1 MSKHVEENIV
11 KISFD
16 NKDFEKNIKQSEKS
30 VDSFKGALGG
40 LKDTI
45 VQIPADIVSGLTN
58 VLQNMN
64 IGDIIGTGAILGGI
78 ALVNN
83 GIKGIGTT
91 IQSVAAS
98 ALGTIKSV
106 AASAFN
112 IIKEGGKQRALNIQ
126 QAKFLIDGLNLD
138 VNTFMEAANYAVQD
152 TAYGLDSAAKAAAQL
167 GASGV
172 TSLEKLKYSLRG
184 ISGVAAMTGAT
195 YDEIAEVFTDIA
207 GLGEVTNQELKRLSL
222 RSIDPYLY
230 LGKALGKTREEIQD
244 LAKDGE
250 ISFDTFAKAMDDAF
264 GEHAKEANKTFTGV
278 TANIEAALKKIGEGF
293 QTPLITNTL
302 GFLDSIRAG
311 INEFKKELADNAV
324 FTSFTNNVQHVSDAF
339 QNMVEMI
346 TDVLDNNLFG
356 DESIMTKFSDLLKY
370 VFDTIDEILTDMS
383 IHYTFQ
389 LTDITVGLGN
399 VIDTL
404 KLLFGAAKDAI
415 DEVFGIRHIGAEFQ
429 SLVSW
434 VGQLMTSISQIISG
448 ENGEG
453 IKAIKNVLVSWL
465 ETIKS
470 IVAGIKEILGINKDS
485 IASVFLGAVTAVSDL
500 FKNLKISDDEIDK
513 LTRSAKGLAAIID
526 IVRMFAVEFFNFIKP
541 AAGYIEPVIDA
552 ILTGTASIGDWLV
565 GLRDSIKESEVF
577 KHLFETIGH
586 VFEYIKNLFLQIKDN
601 FLSVFLGKDTDVNE
615 GDSFVSKVIKFILN
629 SFIKL
634 TNLTENVS
642 FDGLNSFL
650 NKVKDLKNNLLLL
663 FGIGKNSE
671 TNKENVAGGLSNIS
685 DIAVIFLGWITGI
698 APIVGGIKL
707 AAKEFGI
714 DDLSEYIFKLLHELS
729 DFISTLT
736 GGVGFTESEIIAFTD
751 AAIAIVNA
759 LSSIAKFFMV
769 LLDIGMIGLTIIAT
783 SNNIKL
789 MIPSI
794 INALTGNRH
803 IYELGEAI
811 KKSLTNIPRILRA
824 WDPVGLKG
832 VFGATDSITSVLKAI
847 NDMIRNITAS
857 LVIIASIPEDDLNRA
872 TGRILGLI
880 GALVGAL
887 VVIGIIGAIFQ
898 DIGIA
903 GAEYGSTAE
912 NKLNEK
918 GKKSGIFEN
927 TKITNKNQSKKVG
940 NFLGAAAFLISSI
953 TTGLTAVA
961 LAMAALNLV
970 IGEPTIANLGKQF
983 VVVGSLLAILG
994 TIFAMMI
1001 AIPKNV
1007 ETKDYGEFLL
1017 MSMAFAVI
1025 TGGLVAI
1032 AASLM
1037 LLSAVNPANLA
1048 ASAGIVTLMFAA
1060 IGAIL
1065 TGMVQILGSDA
1076 DKAAMML
1083 VTAGSLSLII
1093 TMLQGLVVTISALV
1107 VSLNG
1112 VGSDDIDKVKG
1123 VLWSI
1128 TAMIAILAL
1137 VMGGIVMLGGF
1148 VAESKTAMIGML
1160 IVVSALAELCIYFQQ
1175 IKGLINSAIS
1185 VMMLYGEL
1193 LKDIKDFYEFLIDF
1207 ASKTSDSDA
1216 SEIAER
1222 IEKIMAAVPKGIVKG
1237 IFSIDKELINGIK
1250 TFYPVILQFVKDDII
1265 PMLNEIF
1272 VSEIPDLYKTFIE
1285 VIKSIVDMVN
1295 KTPVQTFLDLS
1306 EFILSAL
1313 DYLLTLII
1321 DGLSLILDKINEAI
1335 PELEPKILTIVM
1347 NIIETFNKFISENQ
1361 ESIQK
1366 EITYLVNSIVLFL
1379 AAAFFSED
1387 TIAEVWNIMADVINV
1402 MIEGLA
1408 KSAVHLGDL
1417 FSKLAR
1423 FAAQSFFMEL
1433 ATFGLFD
1440 SENLFDN
1447 MFDESDFA
1455 ITPTIDLSKIQEG
1468 KEQLDNIMANR
1479 SYRYEGVYAS
1489 NASPYQRRQTSELKL
1504 DNIGETIKG
1513 IFNAA
1518 KDKTKESMDVKLEF
1532 VPNNYGTMKELGRYM
1547 NGQSLAG
1554 YDDYGW

>member
-1 MSKHVEENIV
+1 MSKHIEENVV

-30 VDSFKGALGG
+30 IDGFKGALGG

-45 VQIPADIVSGLTN
+45 VQIPADVVNGLTN

-91 IQSVAAS
+91 IQSVAAG
-98 ALGTIKSV
+98 ALSTIQSV

-138 VNTFMEAANYAVQD
+138 VTTFMEAANYAVQD

-207 GLGEVTNQELKRLSL
+207 GLGQVTNQELKRLSL
-222 RSIDPYLY
+222 RGIDPYLY

-324 FTSFTNNVQHVSDAF
+324 FTSFTNNVQHVSDSF

-370 VFDTIDEILTDMS
+370 VFDTIDEILNDMS
-383 IHYTFQ
+383 FHYTFQ

-415 DEVFGIRHIGAEFQ
+415 DEVFGISHIGAEFH

-453 IKAIKNVLVSWL
+453 IKAIQNVLVSWL
-465 ETIKS
+465 KTIKS
-470 IVAGIKEILGINKDS
+470 IVSGIKEILGINKDS
-485 IASVFLGAVTAVSDL
+485 ITSIFLGAVTAVSNL

-541 AAGYIEPVIDA
+541 AAGYVEPVIDA

-586 VFEYIKNLFLQIKDN
+586 VFEYIKNLFSQIKDN

-615 GDSFVSKVIKFILN
+615 GDSFITKVIKFVTKIFDTITGFSYDGTKFDKML
-629 SFIKL
+629 SPIKMFI
-634 TNLTENVS
+634 ER
-642 FDGLNSFL
+642 FL
-650 NKVKDLKNNLLLL
+650 GL
-663 FGIGKNSE
+663 FGIGDSSGDGIKLSDVNA
-671 TNKENVAGGLSNIS
+671 KLENVASEGEKFKDNIGKILQWLNPLAIFILPIKGIGS
-685 DIAVIFLGWITGI
+685 WLKDIGIENIEDLEHFIEVIADCIDIITGGRGIEITPENINAFADVMMAVVDAIKVI
-698 APIVGGIKL
+698 ANVFISMMAIRSSIKIIKQGVVAIVDRVTLTKQLERLSSLVFSFTTGVNKCARTVAGAL
-707 AAKEFGI
+707 PWNGI
-714 DDLSEYIFKLLHELS
+714 DTITSVLEG
-729 DFISTLT
+729 ISNMIK
-736 GGVGFTESEIIAFTD
+736 SIAL
-751 AAIAIVNA
+751 AVVLI
-759 LSSIAKFFMV
+759 SSIPAEEV
-769 LLDIGMIGLTIIAT
+769 WR
-783 SNNIKL
+783 S
-789 MIPSI
+789 
-794 INALTGNRH
+794 
-803 IYELGEAI
+803 
-811 KKSLTNIPRILRA
+811 
-824 WDPVGLKG
+824 VG
-832 VFGATDSITSVLKAI
+832 VFGAY
-847 NDMIRNITAS
+847 
-857 LVIIASIPEDDLNRA
+857 
-872 TGRILGLI
+872 
-880 GALVGAL
+880 
-887 VVIGIIGAIFQ
+887 IGIIAALIILVAALSGAMGNLTGVSKKASTK
-898 DIGIA
+898 IGMDS
-903 GAEYGSTAE
+903 GST
-912 NKLNEK
+912 
-918 GKKSGIFEN
+918 KKDYN
-927 TKITNKNQSKKVG
+927 TETKTG
-940 NFLGAAAFLISSI
+940 NFFYSAAAFISSI
-953 TTGLTAVA
+953 MGGLTAVA

-970 IGEPTIANLGKQF
+970 IDITTPEGIFKQF
-983 VVVGSLLAILG
+983 VVIGSLIAILG

-1001 AIPKNV
+1001 DVPKNI
-1007 ETKDYGEFLL
+1007 ESKDYGDFIL
-1017 MSMAFAVI
+1017 MSISFAVI
-1025 TGGLVAI
+1025 TGGLIAI
-1032 AASLM
+1032 ASSLM
-1037 LLSAVNPANLA
+1037 MLAAVNPSNLA
-1048 ASAGIVTLMFAA
+1048 AAAGITTLLIAA

-1093 TMLQGLVVTISALV
+1093 TMLQGLVLTISALV

-1160 IVVSALAELCIYFQQ
+1160 IVVAALAELCIFFQQ
-1175 IKGLINSAIS
+1175 MKSLLNSAIG

-1193 LKDIKDFYEFLIDF
+1193 LKDVKDFYEFIIDF

-1272 VSEIPDLYKTFIE
+1272 VSVIPDLYKTFIE
-1285 VIKSIVDMVN
+1285 VIKAIVNMVN
-1295 KTPVQTFLDLS
+1295 KTPAQTFLDLS

-1321 DGLSLILDKINEAI
+1321 DGLSLLLDKINEAI

-1379 AAAFFSED
+1379 AAAFLSED

-1417 FSKLAR
+1417 FTKLAR

-1468 KEQLDNIMANR
+1468 REQLDNIMANR
-1479 SYRYEGVYAS
+1479 SYTYEGVYAS

-1518 KDKTKESMDVKLEF
+1518 KDKTKETMDVKFEF

-1547 NGQSLAG
+1547 SGQSLAG

>member
-1 MSKHVEENIV
+1 MSKHIEENVV

-30 VDSFKGALGG
+30 IDDFKGALGG

-45 VQIPADIVSGLTN
+45 VQIPADVVNGLTN

-64 IGDIIGTGAILGGI
+64 IGDIIGTGSILGGI
-78 ALVNN
+78 ALVTN

-91 IQSVAAS
+91 IQSVAAG
-98 ALGTIKSV
+98 ALSTIQSV

-195 YDEIAEVFTDIA
+195 YDEIAEIFTDIA

-370 VFDTIDEILTDMS
+370 VFDTIDEILSDMS
-383 IHYTFQ
+383 FRYTFQ

-415 DEVFGIRHIGAEFQ
+415 DEVFGINHIGAEFH

-453 IKAIKNVLVSWL
+453 IKAIQNVLVSWL

-485 IASVFLGAVTAVSDL
+485 ITSIFLGAVTAVSNL
-500 FKNLKISDDEIDK
+500 FKNLKISDDEIDN

-565 GLRDSIKESEVF
+565 GLRDSIKESEIF
-577 KHLFETIGH
+577 KHLFESIGN
-586 VFEYIKNLFLQIKDN
+586 VFKYIKELFSQVKNNI
-601 FLSVFLGKDTDVNE
+601 FE
-615 GDSFVSKVIKFILN
+615 GFIGGEEINPDDSLITKVIKFVINSLN
-629 SFIKL
+629 KL
-634 TNLTENVS
+634 DSMTANAN
-642 FDGLNSFL
+642 FDGLNKFL
-650 NKVKDLKNNLLLL
+650 KKIKGFIDALLAVFGIKNEKQSDTTSSELETGVDISSSLKDNSSKMEDIIGNIFGFISGVYPALFVIKSLANKVGIEDVQQIVDFIINFLDKIADFVLKITNGKGIEITSDNINAFADVLIALINGFRDILEGLWQMVILLAGFDMVIKIGAETVSKLTGVSQLKQLKDGLSDISYNLSKAAKYFDPFGLK
-663 FGIGKNSE
+663 S
-671 TNKENVAGGLSNIS
+671 AMGGLSSVSGILKGLKDVILS
-685 DIAVIFLGWITGI
+685 FTAALAVIAAIPEEDLSRSVITIEILIGSLIAAITVVAILGAIFNKSG
-698 APIVGGIKL
+698 AVGAKFGNADDKDNKSKIVKKSE
-707 AAKEFGI
+707 AKEYGNF
-714 DDLSEYIFKLLHELS
+714 LASAALL
-729 DFISTLT
+729 IQAIT
-736 GGVGFTESEIIAFTD
+736 VGLMEVSLA
-751 AAIAIVNA
+751 
-759 LSSIAKFFMV
+759 
-769 LLDIGMIGLTIIAT
+769 MIGLNAIIDT
-783 SNNIKL
+783 
-789 MIPSI
+789 
-794 INALTGNRH
+794 T
-803 IYELGEAI
+803 
-811 KKSLTNIPRILRA
+811 
-824 WDPVGLKG
+824 DPNW
-832 VFGATDSITSVLKAI
+832 I
-847 NDMIRNITAS
+847 
-857 LVIIASIPEDDLNRA
+857 
-872 TGRILGLI
+872 
-880 GALVGAL
+880 
-887 VVIGIIGAIFQ
+887 
-898 DIGIA
+898 
-903 GAEYGSTAE
+903 
-912 NKLNEK
+912 
-918 GKKSGIFEN
+918 
-927 TKITNKNQSKKVG
+927 
-940 NFLGAAAFLISSI
+940 
-953 TTGLTAVA
+953 
-961 LAMAALNLV
+961 
-970 IGEPTIANLGKQF
+970 GKQII
-983 VVVGSLLAILG
+983 VVGSLLAILG

-1037 LLSAVNPANLA
+1037 LLSAVNPSNLA
-1048 ASAGIVTLMFAA
+1048 VAAGITTLMIAA
-1060 IGAIL
+1060 IGAIMV
-1065 TGMVQILGSDA
+1065 GMTQILGSDA
-1076 DKAAMML
+1076 DKAAMLL
-1083 VTAGSLSLII
+1083 VTAGAMSLLLTII
-1093 TMLQGLVVTISALV
+1093 QGVIVSISGLVVA
-1107 VSLNG
+1107 LNG
-1112 VGSDDIDKVKG
+1112 VGSEDIDKVKD
-1123 VLWSI
+1123 VLWSLVGMI
-1128 TAMIAILAL
+1128 SVLSIVMGAIVILGGILAEGKFTLIGMAIMAYAMTVMAACDFFLTVKILAVSNAIKSFQLMLHDLLDMIKFAQEVSNEDAEGTAHRLEVMIAAIPR
-1137 VMGGIVMLGGF
+1137 GI
-1148 VAESKTAMIGML
+1148 
-1160 IVVSALAELCIYFQQ
+1160 
-1175 IKGLINSAIS
+1175 IKGLFSIK
-1185 VMMLYGEL
+1185 GEL
-1193 LKDIKDFYEFLIDF
+1193 ISAMKEYYPMILDFII
-1207 ASKTSDSDA
+1207 T
-1216 SEIAER
+1216 
-1222 IEKIMAAVPKGIVKG
+1222 
-1237 IFSIDKELINGIK
+1237 
-1250 TFYPVILQFVKDDII
+1250 TII
-1265 PMLNEIF
+1265 PM
-1272 VSEIPDLYKTFIE
+1272 
-1285 VIKSIVDMVN
+1285 IKSAVTELIPGLYETFLIAINALVN
-1295 KTPVQTFLDLS
+1295 MIAKTPIQQFVMIG
-1306 EFILSAL
+1306 EFILEVFE
-1313 DYLLTLII
+1313 YLFDLII
-1321 DGLSLILDKINEAI
+1321 DALSLLFDKINEAI
-1335 PELEPKILTIVM
+1335 PILEPKILTIVM

-1379 AAAFFSED
+1379 AEAFFSED

-1468 KEQLDNIMANR
+1468 REQLDNIMANR
-1479 SYRYEGVYAS
+1479 SYTYEGVYAS